1 MQVSADSGWITA
13 LMVVEKGSP
22 IQEALRR
29 SKELALGTAQ
39 FEKRDEREREVE
51 GLADSDHS
59 AASTT
64 TLGEFSACSH
74 PW

>member
-1 MQVSADSGWITA
+1 
-13 LMVVEKGSP
+13 MVAEKGSP

-29 SKELALGTAQ
+29 SKELALGTTE
-39 FEKRDEREREVE
+39 FEGRDEREVE
-51 GLADSDHS
+51 GLADLEHH

-64 TLGEFSACSH
+64 ALGEFSACSH